1 MSEHPVTVRL
11 SATDYTRLLDLI
23 DDRIRSERARIS
35 ANRARKDLPNEMG
48 ALAIRRALLD
58 LREAIV
64 AEARTEADHA

>member
-11 SATDYTRLLDLI
+11 SAADYTRLLDLI
-23 DDRIRSERARIS
+23 DDRIRSERARVS
-35 ANRARKDLPNEMG
+35 AYRARKDLPNEMG

-64 AEARTEADHA
+64 SESRTEADHA